1 MSDRSSIMHS
11 LPPQRKD
18 NLRDGAAVSMAIRLR
33 GGGRDS
39 TVMRGTKDLSFF
51 SVWGFKVLRCFL

>member
-18 NLRDGAAVSMAIRLR
+18 NLRDGAAVSMAIRLTTW
-33 GGGRDS
+33 GGAGFYRNAGDEGS
-39 TVMRGTKDLSFF
+39 LFFLS
-51 SVWGFKVLRCFL
+51 VGF